1 LLFTKP
7 LRKADVID
15 YLRTSPTISP
25 PARDQALALVDRYRE
40 QTRPERFYQA
50 SWAVVRQRYFNALPY
65 QFALRQAETACHLAP
80 EQGRYRTA
88 LGAAQYRAG
97 RYPEALASLT
107 QAEQL
112 HRAAAAGLAL
122 WPTPYLPALTA
133 LWQADQL
140 RQTIP
145 ANLVFLALTHHR
157 LGQEE
162 QARAVLIRLREAV
175 QQARF
180 NKDEET
186 HELLREAQAVLGAKA
201 RGAEK

>member
-1 LLFTKP
+1 
-7 LRKADVID
+7 VID

-40 QTRPERFYQA
+40 ETCPERFYQA
-50 SWAVVRQRYFNALPY
+50 SWAVVRRRYLNAFPY

-112 HRAAAAGLAL
+112 HRATAAGLAL
-122 WPTPYLPALTA
+122 WPAPYLPPLTA

-140 RQTIP
+140 RKDPP
-145 ANLVFLALTHHR
+145 ANLAFMALTHQG
-157 LGQEE
+157 LGQAT
-162 QARAVLIRLREAV
+162 QARAALARLREAV

-180 NKDEET
+180 NKDDQT
-186 HELLREAQAVLGAKA
+186 HEMLREAQAVLGVKA
-201 RGAEK
+201 SGMREN